1 MFKEGRNGSVT
12 VMNENSIENESEY
25 EKLTITSS
33 QYDALNDIRGLDEK
47 AFYLVV
53 GATHDKSGRYILHGK
68 TEAFDALA
76 RDVADEIYYEL
87 SPKSRLKHLRTVYR
101 RLEPDCDDF

>member
-1 MFKEGRNGSVT
+1 MSKDTNATE
-12 VMNENSIENESEY
+12 IESEY
-25 EKLTITSS
+25 EKLTITAS
-33 QYDALNDIRGLDEK
+33 QYDALNDMRGLDEK

-53 GATHDKSGRYILHGK
+53 GATADKSGRYILHGK

-87 SPKSRLKHLRTVYR
+87 SPKSRLKNLRTLYR
-101 RLEPDCDDF
+101 RLEPDSDDF